1 MPLVIGVP
9 KETAPLERRVALVPE
24 TVGRLVGQ
32 GAQVVVERGAGEAAY
47 FPDGAYEAAGA
58 QLVERPKAYDVDV
71 QARVQPPAETELP
84 LLRPGSVVVGF
95 LRPLDAPG
103 DTARLAAAGVTALS
117 MEMVPRTTRA
127 QRMDAL
133 SAMGTVAGYRAVI
146 LAAEASPRFFP
157 LLTTAAGTIRPA
169 KVLVLGA
176 GVAGL
181 QALATARRL
190 GAVVS
195 AYDVRAAARE
205 QVESVGARFVELELE
220 TGDAEAAGGYA
231 RALDEERQRRQVE
244 LLAPHVADAD
254 VVVTTALVPGMRA
267 PLLVTEQAVREM
279 APGSVVVDVA
289 APNGGNCA
297 LTRPGETVLAGQGVR
312 ILAPLNLAAEMPM
325 HASQMYSRTVAAMI
339 GEFVKDG
346 TFTPD
351 FDDEIFRGSCVAH
364 GGEVVN
370 DRVRALLEPR
380 APA

>member
-1 MPLVIGVP
+1 MSLVIGVP
-9 KETAPLERRVALVPE
+9 KEVAPLERRVALVPE
-24 TVGRLVGQ
+24 TVARLVQG
-32 GAQVVVERGAGEAAY
+32 GAQVVVEHGAGEAAF

-58 QLVERPKAYDVDV
+58 QLVERPKAYDVDG

-127 QRMDAL
+127 QKMDAL
-133 SAMGTVAGYRAVI
+133 SAMATVAGYRAVL
-146 LAAEASPRFFP
+146 LAAEALPKFFP

-181 QALATARRL
+181 QAIATARRL

-195 AYDVRAAARE
+195 AYDVRAAAAEEAR
-205 QVESVGARFVELELE
+205 SLGARFVELDLD
-220 TGDAEAAGGYA
+220 TAGAEGGGGYA
-231 RALDEERQRRQVE
+231 AALDEQRQRRQVE
-244 LLAPHVADAD
+244 LLAEQVAASD
-254 VVVTTALVPGMRA
+254 VVISTALIPGRRA
-267 PLLVTEQAVREM
+267 PLLVSEDGVRRME
-279 APGSVVVDVA
+279 PGSVVVDLA

-297 LTRPGETVLAGQGVR
+297 LTRPGEVVDAGGVRVVGPLNLPAEMPVHASQLYARTVLA
-312 ILAPLNLAAEMPM
+312 
-325 HASQMYSRTVAAMI
+325 MI
-339 GEFVKDG
+339 TEWLKDREFV
-346 TFTPD
+346 PPSE
-351 FDDEIFRGSCVAH
+351 DDIYRAACVTR

-370 DRVRALLEPR
+370 ERVLGLL
-380 APA
+380 AAVAA

>member
-1 MPLVIGVP
+1 MPLLIGVP

-24 TVGRLVGQ
+24 TVGRLVQG
-32 GAQVVVERGAGEAAY
+32 GAQVVVEHGAGEAAF
-47 FPDGAYEAAGA
+47 FPDASYEEAGA

-71 QARVQPPAETELP
+71 QARVQPPSEEECA
-84 LLRPGSVVVGF
+84 LLRPGGVLVGF
-95 LRPLDAPG
+95 LRPLDDPRAV
-103 DTARLAAAGVTALS
+103 ARLAAAGVTALS

-127 QRMDAL
+127 QKMDAL
-133 SAMGTVAGYRAVI
+133 SAMGTIAGYRAV
-146 LAAEASPRFFP
+146 LLGAEALPRFFP

-181 QALATARRL
+181 QAIATARRL

-205 QVESVGARFVELELE
+205 QVESVGGRFVELQLE
-220 TGDAEAAGGYA
+220 TGDAETAGGYA
-231 RALDEERQRRQVE
+231 RALDEERQRRQTE
-244 LLAPHVADAD
+244 LLVPHVAAAD

-267 PLLVTEQAVREM
+267 PLLVTEEAVRDM

-297 LTRPGETVLAGQGVR
+297 ATRPGETVLTPNGVR
-312 ILAPLNLAAEMPM
+312 VLGPLNLAAEMPM

-339 GEFVKDG
+339 GEFVKEG

-351 FDDEIFRGSCVAH
+351 FEDEIFRGACVAH
-364 GGEVVN
+364 GGEVAN
-370 DRVRALLEPR
+370 DRVRGLL

>member
-1 MPLVIGVP
+1 
-9 KETAPLERRVALVPE
+9 
-24 TVGRLVGQ
+24 
-32 GAQVVVERGAGEAAY
+32 
-47 FPDGAYEAAGA
+47 
-58 QLVERPKAYDVDV
+58 
-71 QARVQPPAETELP
+71 
-84 LLRPGSVVVGF
+84 
-95 LRPLDAPG
+95 
-103 DTARLAAAGVTALS
+103 
-117 MEMVPRTTRA
+117 
-127 QRMDAL
+127 
-133 SAMGTVAGYRAVI
+133 
-146 LAAEASPRFFP
+146 
-157 LLTTAAGTIRPA
+157 RPA

-220 TGDAEAAGGYA
+220 TGDAETAGGYA
-231 RALDEERQRRQVE
+231 RALDEDRQRRQVE
-244 LLAPHVADAD
+244 LLAPHVAAAD

-289 APNGGNCA
+289 APNGGNCE
-297 LTRPGETVLAGQGVR
+297 LTRPGETVLVGQGVR

-364 GGEVVN
+364 GGEVAN
-370 DRVRALLEPR
+370 ERVRALLEPR
-380 APA
+380 GAAPA